1 MGLFRICE
9 CPVGACLKRLC
20 FYIYYYYFT
29 TTLEIVQRDGFGAG
43 RLLSLRP
50 PVLAPRPGDCF
61 GWKLEMHARGGKRG
75 VSDLESRSR
84 GGRRTGQRER
94 RLGRLALP
102 GEMFPF
108 ELKVHIQVFHGLEH
122 ELLTLAIYC
131 FAVGWVM
138 PAADLRS

>member
-1 MGLFRICE
+1 MALGPAVSSRC
-9 CPVGACLKRLC
+9 GRRCLLRVLG
-20 FYIYYYYFT
+20 IA
-29 TTLEIVQRDGFGAG
+29 LAG
-43 RLLSLRP
+43 SLRCT
-50 PVLAPRPGDCF
+50 PG
-61 GWKLEMHARGGKRG
+61 GGKRG